1 MYWLCYDDPRQ
12 QVIIYAAV
20 APDRYEHEYG
30 YETEQEAIEAGNA
43 AIEDFYGWKPSE
55 P

>member
-12 QVIIYAAV
+12 QLIIYAAV

-30 YETEQEAIEAGNA
+30 YDTQQEAIDAGNA
-43 AIEDFYGWKPSE
+43 ATEAYYEWSTAE
-55 P
+55 